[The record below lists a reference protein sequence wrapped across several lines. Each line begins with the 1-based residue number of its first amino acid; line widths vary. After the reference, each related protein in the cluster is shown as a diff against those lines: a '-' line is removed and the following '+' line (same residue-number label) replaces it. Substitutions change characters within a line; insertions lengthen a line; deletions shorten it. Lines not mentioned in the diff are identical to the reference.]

1 MKIYGDYHTHTT
13 YSHGTGSIRDNVNW
27 ALQRGLKEVAICDH
41 GPGHYL
47 YGVKKEKLPKMREE
61 IDRLNKEYGKK
72 GIRILLGVEANL
84 IGLDGTID
92 MDDELIKLTDIL
104 LLGYHYGAR
113 PKSLLDGIGL
123 YVRNPISK
131 VIAMGRE
138 KVIQMNTDALISAI
152 NKYPINFITHPG
164 SKAEVDVKRLAREA
178 GKVGTALEIN
188 SKHSQLSVKN
198 IQIALEEDVEFII
211 NSDAHRPE
219 DVGNVEESI
228 KRAKLAHVPL
238 NRIKNII

>member
-13 YSHGTGSIRDNVNW
+13 YSHGTGSIRDNVNC
-27 ALQRGLKEVAICDH
+27 ALQMGLKDIAITDH

-47 YGVKKEKLPKMREE
+47 YGIKKENLLLMREE
-61 IDRLNKEYGKK
+61 IDKLNKEYKEK

-92 MDDELIKLTDIL
+92 MNEELIELTDIL
-104 LLGYHYGAR
+104 LLGYHYGVT
-113 PKSLLDGIGL
+113 PKSLSDGMGL
-123 YVRNPISK
+123 YVKNFTSK
-131 VIAMGRE
+131 LIPMGRE
-138 KVIQMNTDALISAI
+138 KTIQRNTDALINAI
-152 NKYPINFITHPG
+152 NRYPINFITHPG
-164 SKAEVDVKRLAREA
+164 SKAKVDIKRLARAA

-198 IQIALEEDVEFII
+198 LKLALEEDVEFVI

-219 DVGNVEESI
+219 DVGKVEESI
-228 KRAKLAHVPL
+228 KRAKLAGVPL